1 MENIIYLIYGCF
13 GVMAIALVGELVHCF
28 VIRMRLVW
36 HNLYTKKR
44 GAADEEDKKL
54 SVSVIVYAKNDDD
67 NMESFLPLVLEQ
79 EYEDFEIIV
88 VDDASWDNTNDVIKK
103 FQETYPFLRTT
114 HVPEGTQ
121 VISHKKLA
129 LTLGAKAAKKDLL
142 IFTDADCRPF
152 SRHWIEDITKS
163 FKHQTEFVIGYTSA
177 FDDKKCLNHWI
188 AFDTLMENT
197 EALGWA
203 LAGKPITGF
212 GSNIAYRKDTF
223 FRYKGFAG
231 FLHKEA
237 GEDELM
243 INAYSNSVNTAVQSG
258 KMAHVVAVRKF
269 NYREW
274 KYTKMKQYSAERDF
288 KAGTKAILAIEPICK
303 WLFLLTAAAV
313 IALAAIFMPE
323 RWIEMIE
330 LTAGA
335 MSLRLIIV
343 TLAVNLVARQYK
355 QPAFWLGMIFFDLI
369 HPFFK
374 LSWKIT
380 SLLKK
385 L

>member
-1 MENIIYLIYGCF
+1 MENIIYLIYGCL
-13 GVMAIALVGELVHCF
+13 GVMTIALLGELIHCF
-28 VIRMRLVW
+28 AIRMRIVW
-36 HNLYTKKR
+36 HNIRVGKRVLDDGDGKKP
-44 GAADEEDKKL
+44 

-121 VISHKKLA
+121 VVSHKKLA
-129 LTLGAKAAKKDLL
+129 LTLGAKAAQKDIL

-152 SRHWIEDITKS
+152 SRHWIEDIARS
-163 FKHQTEFVIGYTSA
+163 FRHQTEFVIGYTSS
-177 FDDKKCLNHWI
+177 FDDKKCLNHWM

-203 LAGKPITGF
+203 LAYKPVTGF

-231 FLHKEA
+231 FLHREA

-243 INAYSNSVNTAVQSG
+243 INAYGNSVNTVVQSG

-269 NYREW
+269 SYREW
-274 KYTKMKQYSAERDF
+274 KYTKMKQYIAERDF
-288 KAGTKAILAIEPICK
+288 KADTKVLLMAEPVCK
-303 WLFLLTAAAV
+303 WLFLLSAIAV
-313 IALAAIFMPE
+313 IVLSAVFMPE

-330 LTAGA
+330 IAGGA
-335 MSLRLIIV
+335 ILLRLAVITV
-343 TLAVNLVARQYK
+343 AVNMVARQYR
-355 QPAFWLGMIFFDLI
+355 QPTFWIGMIFFDLI
-369 HPFFK
+369 HPFVK
-374 LSWKIT
+374 LSWKVT
-380 SLLKK
+380 SLIKK